1 MAFIYKI
8 ENINNNKCYIG
19 WTSKSVDFRWSEH
32 KSDAIKIRDNRKF
45 YNAIRKYGVDSWNV
59 TTLCEV
65 NSNEIAL
72 KKEIKYIQLYD
83 SYRNGYNATLGG
95 DGNNGIIMSE
105 ESNIKRSEKLK
116 GIKKPKGFNVGRIHS
131 DETKDKIRLA
141 NKIQFE
147 DSNQREMRKHK
158 SNELW
163 ADDKYRQ
170 RQIDVHTGKIHGPHS
185 DETKDKIREKMIGR
199 KFSPETIEKMRM
211 SAKNRKC
218 RDGS

>member
-131 DETKDKIRLA
+131 DETKDKISKSHIGKKKPWVKWSEEQILKRAMTRRSLTKEQYDLMIKLRGEGMITKEIA
-141 NKIQFE
+141 KIINTSNDIVKKWMNKT
-147 DSNQREMRKHK
+147 
-158 SNELW
+158 W
-163 ADDKYRQ
+163 
-170 RQIDVHTGKIHGPHS
+170 
-185 DETKDKIREKMIGR
+185 
-199 KFSPETIEKMRM
+199 
-211 SAKNRKC
+211 
-218 RDGS
+218 

>member
-95 DGNNGIIMSE
+95 DGNNGIIMSK

-131 DETKDKIRLA
+131 DETKDKISKSHIGKKKPWVKWSEEQILKRAMTRRSLTKEQYDLMIKLRGEGMITKEIA
-141 NKIQFE
+141 KIINT
-147 DSNQREMRKHK
+147 SNDIVKKWMHK
-158 SNELW
+158 TW
-163 ADDKYRQ
+163 
-170 RQIDVHTGKIHGPHS
+170 
-185 DETKDKIREKMIGR
+185 
-199 KFSPETIEKMRM
+199 
-211 SAKNRKC
+211 
-218 RDGS
+218 

>member
-131 DETKDKIRLA
+131 DETKDKISKSHIGKKKPWVKWSEEQILKRAMTRRSLTKEQYDLMIKLRGEGMITKEIA
-141 NKIQFE
+141 KIINT
-147 DSNQREMRKHK
+147 SNDIVKKWMHK
-158 SNELW
+158 TW
-163 ADDKYRQ
+163 
-170 RQIDVHTGKIHGPHS
+170 
-185 DETKDKIREKMIGR
+185 
-199 KFSPETIEKMRM
+199 
-211 SAKNRKC
+211 
-218 RDGS
+218 

>member
-1 MAFIYKI
+1 MVFIYKI

-131 DETKDKIRLA
+131 DETKDKISKSHIGKKKPWVKWSEEQILKRAMTRRSLTKEQYDLMIKLRGEGMITKEIA
-141 NKIQFE
+141 KIINT
-147 DSNQREMRKHK
+147 SNDIVKKWMHK
-158 SNELW
+158 TW
-163 ADDKYRQ
+163 
-170 RQIDVHTGKIHGPHS
+170 
-185 DETKDKIREKMIGR
+185 
-199 KFSPETIEKMRM
+199 
-211 SAKNRKC
+211 
-218 RDGS
+218 

>member
-1 MAFIYKI
+1 MVFIYKI

-65 NSNEIAL
+65 DSKEIAL
-72 KKEIKYIQLYD
+72 KKEIEYIQLYD

-95 DGNNGIIMSE
+95 DGNNGIIMSK

-131 DETKDKIRLA
+131 DETKDKISKSHIGKKKPWVKWSEEQILKRAMTRRSLTKEQYDLMIKLRGEGMITKEIA
-141 NKIQFE
+141 KIINT
-147 DSNQREMRKHK
+147 SNDIVKKWMHK
-158 SNELW
+158 TW
-163 ADDKYRQ
+163 
-170 RQIDVHTGKIHGPHS
+170 
-185 DETKDKIREKMIGR
+185 
-199 KFSPETIEKMRM
+199 
-211 SAKNRKC
+211 
-218 RDGS
+218 

>member
-1 MAFIYKI
+1 MVFIYKI

-65 NSNEIAL
+65 NSKEIAL

-131 DETKDKIRLA
+131 DETKDKISKSHIGKKKPWVKWSEEQILKRAMTRRSLTKEQYDLMIKLRGEGMITKEIA
-141 NKIQFE
+141 KIINT
-147 DSNQREMRKHK
+147 SNDIVKKWMHK
-158 SNELW
+158 TW
-163 ADDKYRQ
+163 
-170 RQIDVHTGKIHGPHS
+170 
-185 DETKDKIREKMIGR
+185 
-199 KFSPETIEKMRM
+199 
-211 SAKNRKC
+211 
-218 RDGS
+218 